1 MQHPIEQRWNL
12 RKPVTTEVILHSPR
26 LGVVRARTR
35 DLSYGGMRVD
45 AMPATLGPNN
55 WVRVTFIV
63 HHDAETLRQSVDAR
77 VIHAG
82 SHGCGLMFVDFN
94 RDTFMLLHAF
104 MFTENGTNQQ
114 RGSMAA

>member
-1 MQHPIEQRWNL
+1 MKQPLEQRWNF

-35 DLSYGGMRVD
+35 DLSYGGVRID
-45 AMPATLGPNN
+45 TRSGNLSPNS

-63 HHDAETLRQSVDAR
+63 HHETDTLHRSIDAR

-94 RDTFMLLHAF
+94 RDAFMLLHGF
-104 MFTENGTNQQ
+104 MFAEDGANQQ
-114 RGSMAA
+114 PGTLAA